1 MTDYFAVQLPP
12 EQIRAIS
19 SIGLAHLG
27 DAVFELLVRTW
38 LCAGGKATGR
48 GLHRATVALVCAP
61 RQAELAE
68 IAGYL
73 HDIGNIVNR
82 EEHAQS
88 GAIMAFRLL
97 DKMGM
102 DPEESAEVI
111 CAIGNHDEG
120 TAQPVSD
127 IAAALILADKTD
139 VRHTRVRN
147 KRQATFDIH
156 DRVNWSVRHSE
167 LALEPESRAITLL
180 LTIDTE
186 ICSVMEYFE
195 IFLER
200 MVLCKKSAA
209 RLDCSFELIIN
220 DTRLL

>member
-1 MTDYFAVQLPP
+1 MITP
-12 EQIRAIS
+12 EQVKNDPAIRSYIQKADACLSALGYTAHSFAHVGRVASEAKRIL
-19 SIGLAHLG
+19 LALG
-27 DAVFELLVRTW
+27 K
-38 LCAGGKATGR
+38 GQ
-48 GLHRATVALVCAP
+48 

-102 DPEESAEVI
+102 DPEESAEV
-111 CAIGNHDEG
+111 
-120 TAQPVSD
+120 
-127 IAAALILADKTD
+127 
-139 VRHTRVRN
+139 
-147 KRQATFDIH
+147 
-156 DRVNWSVRHSE
+156 NWSVRHSE
-167 LALEPESRAITLL
+167 LTLEPECRAITLL

-195 IFLER
+195 IFIGR
-200 MVLCKKSAA
+200 MALCRRAA
-209 RLDCSFELIIN
+209 QRLGLRFHIVIN
-220 DTRLL
+220 GQEIL